1 MRFNTLNRCR
11 DICLSAIVLVA
22 GISASNSYASA
33 APDLTLQEAITQT
46 LERNPQLY
54 QYTFATEI
62 FEAQKQTHSLRP
74 AIELELEVENFA
86 GSGNNQGVDGAE
98 TTLLLSSVIE
108 MGGKRKARMS
118 VVDAR
123 INRNHWEQQAATLD
137 VLGQLTQ
144 LFIEGLSTQE
154 NIDLAQNSLHL
165 SQSLFQA
172 VQTRAK
178 QGATPEAEVMR
189 AQAAVTR
196 AELKLAALTSKL
208 TRQKVLLVR
217 FWGDRLPTFN
227 RLNANLFEFG
237 KNESFDQLYARIKTS
252 PSVQVFASDAR
263 IKDAEVTLARAS
275 GRSDITW
282 RAGVRRFED
291 SGDSAFTAGLSMP
304 LFASKRNRGEVKAAL
319 AERNAIEFA
328 KQDTLLRLH
337 AKLFEAWSLRN
348 QNVEAVMKMEDTAIP
363 ALEKA
368 FQLTKKAYENGRY
381 RYQDLV
387 AAQEELLATKQAL
400 IDAATNVQASHVLIE
415 QLTGAS
421 LSQ

>member
-1 MRFNTLNRCR
+1 MRINPLNRCR
-11 DICLSAIVLVA
+11 AICLSAIVLVA
-22 GISASNSYASA
+22 GISASPSYASTDPA
-33 APDLTLQEAITQT
+33 LTLKDAIAQT

-62 FEAQKQTHSLRP
+62 FEARKQTHSLRP
-74 AIELELEVENFA
+74 AIEFELEVENFA
-86 GSGNNQGVDGAE
+86 GSGDTQGFDGAE
-98 TTLLLSSVIE
+98 TTLQLSSVIE
-108 MGGKRKARMS
+108 LGSKRKARMS
-118 VVDAR
+118 LVDAR
-123 INRNHWEQQAATLD
+123 INKNHWEQQAATLD

-144 LFIEGLSTQE
+144 LFIEGLATQA
-154 NIDLAQNSLHL
+154 NIDLANNSLNL
-165 SQSLFQA
+165 SRSLFRA

-178 QGATPEAEVMR
+178 RGATSEAEVMR

-196 AELKLAALTSKL
+196 AELQLAALTARLK
-208 TRQKVLLVR
+208 RQKVLMVR
-217 FWGDRLPTFN
+217 FWGDTLPTFN

-263 IKDAEVTLARAS
+263 IKDAEITLARTNS
-275 GRSDITW
+275 RSDITW
-282 RAGVRRFED
+282 RAGVRRFEET
-291 SGDSAFTAGLSMP
+291 GDSALTAGLSIP

-319 AERNAIEFA
+319 AERNAIEYA
-328 KQDTLLRLH
+328 KQDSLLRLH

-348 QNVEAVMKMEDTAIP
+348 QNMDAVMKMEDTAIP

-400 IDAATNVQASHVLIE
+400 IDAATNVQISQVLIE
-415 QLTGAS
+415 QLTGTS
-421 LSQ
+421 ISQ

>member
-11 DICLSAIVLVA
+11 AFCLSAIALVA
-22 GISASNSYASA
+22 GISVPPSYASA
-33 APDLTLQEAITQT
+33 EPALSLKDAIAQT

-62 FEAQKQTHSLRP
+62 FEAQMQTHSLRP

-86 GSGNNQGVDGAE
+86 GSGDTQGFDGAE

-118 VVDAR
+118 LVDAR
-123 INRNHWEQQAATLD
+123 TNRNHWQQQAATLD

-144 LFIEGLSTQE
+144 VFIEVLATQA
-154 NIDLAQNSLHL
+154 NIDLANNSLAL
-165 SQSLFQA
+165 SRSLFQV

-178 QGATPEAEVMR
+178 RGATSEAEVMR

-196 AELKLAALTSKL
+196 AELQLAALTAKL
-208 TRQKVLLVR
+208 QRQKVLLAR
-217 FWGDRLPTFN
+217 FWGDTLPRFN

-237 KNESFDQLYARIKTS
+237 ENEIFDQLYSRIKTS
-252 PSVQVFASDAR
+252 PSLQVFASDAR
-263 IKDAEVTLARAS
+263 IKDAEVTLARTN

-282 RAGVRRFED
+282 RAGVRRFEET
-291 SGDSAFTAGLSMP
+291 GDSALTAGLSIP
-304 LFASKRNRGEVKAAL
+304 LFASKRNQGEVKAAL
-319 AERNAIEFA
+319 AERNAIEYA
-328 KQDTLLRLH
+328 RQDTLLRLH

-348 QNVEAVMKMEDTAIP
+348 QNMEAVMKLEGTAIP

-387 AAQEELLATKQAL
+387 AAQEELLQTKQAL
-400 IDAATNVQASHVLIE
+400 IDAAMNVQVSQVLIE

>member
-1 MRFNTLNRCR
+1 MRINPLNRCR
-11 DICLSAIVLVA
+11 AICLSAIVLVA
-22 GISASNSYASA
+22 GISASPSYASTDPA
-33 APDLTLQEAITQT
+33 LTLKDAIAQT

-62 FEAQKQTHSLRP
+62 FEARKQTHSLRP

-86 GSGNNQGVDGAE
+86 GSGDTQGFDGAE
-98 TTLLLSSVIE
+98 TTLQLSSVIE
-108 MGGKRKARMS
+108 LGSKRKARMS
-118 VVDAR
+118 LVDAR
-123 INRNHWEQQAATLD
+123 INKNHWEQQAATLD

-144 LFIEGLSTQE
+144 VFIEGLSTQA
-154 NIDLAQNSLHL
+154 NIDLANNSLNL
-165 SQSLFQA
+165 SRSLFKA
-172 VQTRAK
+172 VQTRAR

-189 AQAAVTR
+189 AQAAVIR
-196 AELKLAALTSKL
+196 AELQLAALTSKL
-208 TRQKVLLVR
+208 QRQKILLAR
-217 FWGDRLPTFN
+217 FWGETSPEFSH
-227 RLNANLFEFG
+227 LNGNLFESG
-237 KNESFDQLYARIKTS
+237 KSESFDQLYARIKTS
-252 PSVQVFASDAR
+252 PSLQVFASDAR

-291 SGDSAFTAGLSMP
+291 TGDSALTAGLSMP

-319 AERNAIEFA
+319 AERNATEYA
-328 KQDTLLRLH
+328 KQDSLLRLH

-348 QNVEAVMKMEDTAIP
+348 QNMDAVMKMEDTAIP

-400 IDAATNVQASHVLIE
+400 IDAATNVQISQVLIE

-421 LSQ
+421 ISE